1 MPTLIQAHHRVQY
14 LKGNNHKHGECRFYC
29 SGGCKNSCS
38 IYGKHTDAIIKED
51 AIRAGRLNWLE
62 LNRGVQPEL
71 KQMLLKRDSNQCV
84 KCYDTENL
92 QCHHIIPVNI
102 EPLLSADIDNCII
115 LCYNCH
121 KKVHKKDGCK
131 FGQLR
136 IEIC

>member
-1 MPTLIQAHHRVQY
+1 MEGLTESL
-14 LKGNNHKHGECRFYC
+14 G
-29 SGGCKNSCS
+29 SKNPQGSPC
-38 IYGKHTDAIIKED
+38 GKS
-51 AIRAGRLNWLE
+51 
-62 LNRGVQPEL
+62 
-71 KQMLLKRDSNQCV
+71 MKRDSNQCV